1 MAIKISK
8 RLLKKY
14 NLYISW
20 KRYPITFIKF
30 KIRRY
35 IIEFFRKRELRKILA
50 NKPLV
55 TPQNSI
61 KIGLGAG
68 LTENSISKHA
78 DQMKENNYTFVESVF
93 DSETFNALCHTFPEK
108 PFFSLSKTG
117 EKFYRTSQESLYLMP
132 RGESQFNTRFFSIHP
147 QLESLYRFLDSAE
160 MTGKIQKMTNKS
172 SARLYSVLA
181 SRASSGSYLAPH
193 IDSIYEDRK
202 ETDRINVIY
211 FLLAGG
217 AKPEEGGGTGI
228 YEDNEF
234 KKPVFKP
241 NTMLNSA
248 LIYNSTTNFYHGFN
262 LMAPGS
268 FRWAITFQY
277 NLE

>member
-1 MAIKISK
+1 MAIEISK
-8 RLLKKY
+8 RLLKEYK
-14 NLYISW
+14 LYISW
-20 KRYPITFIKF
+20 KRHPIGFIKF

-55 TPQNSI
+55 ADKNNI
-61 KIGLGAG
+61 KSGLGAG
-68 LTENSISKHA
+68 LSENSITKHA
-78 DQMKENNYTFVESVF
+78 DELKENHYTFVESVF

-108 PFFSLSKTG
+108 SFFSLPTTG
-117 EKFYRTSQESLYLMP
+117 EKFYRTSPESLYLSP
-132 RGESQFNTRFFSIHP
+132 RGESQFNTQFFSIHP

-160 MTGKIQKMTNKS
+160 MTGKIQKITNKT

-193 IDSIYEDRK
+193 IDSVYNDRE
-202 ETDRINVIY
+202 ETDMINVIY

-217 AKPEEGGGTGI
+217 AKPEVGGGTGI

-248 LIYNSTTNFYHGFN
+248 LIYNSTHNFYHGFD

-277 NLE
+277 KLE